1 MEAIYGNHQALRET
15 EFGVCHA
22 HRNVRDDD
30 LVAVGGLAGHLVP
43 GDMPRARLEE
53 ASGPAVTVS
62 VEGMAFLH
70 PAHAGD
76 LLTVHAVVEH
86 AGLTSMDVGVRVTAE
101 RWDTPGPVTDVVTA
115 HLVFVA
121 TGADGRPRPVAELRP
136 ASAEDERRHARALR
150 RRALRVRQAEAG

>member
-1 MEAIYGNHQALRET
+1 MAPRYKTPADSAVTLAHIMSEHDTNLYGTVHG
-15 EFGVCHA
+15 GV
-22 HRNVRDDD
+22 VMKLVDD
-30 LVAVGGLAGHLVP
+30 AAAAAA
-43 GDMPRARLEE
+43 ARH

-62 VEGMAFLH
+62 VEGMAYLH

-86 AGLTSMDVGVRVTAE
+86 AGRTSMDVGVRVTAE

-121 TGADGRPRPVAELRP
+121 TGADGRPRPVAWSRRSG
-136 ASAEDERRHARALR
+136 SACR
-150 RRALRVRQAEAG
+150 RRWWWSSRRSRRAATRSAWHG